1 MKTSQNIKTMLDK
14 IVNTLARE
22 YEPHQIILYGS
33 RADGTPGPA
42 SDIDLLIIKDSQAS
56 PYQRAVQVR
65 RLLRDPQRRIPV
77 DLLVVTPAELEER
90 LERRDQFLQTII
102 SQGEVLYAIGQ

>member
-1 MKTSQNIKTMLDK
+1 MSQDVKAVLDS
-14 IVNTLARE
+14 IVNTLAKE
-22 YEPHQIILYGS
+22 YRPQQIILYGS
-33 RADGTPGPA
+33 QVYGTPGQV
-42 SDIDLLIIKDSQAS
+42 SDIDLLIVKDSQAS

-90 LERRDQFLQTII
+90 LARGDQFLKMII
-102 SQGEVLYAIGQ
+102 SQGEVLYVA

>member
-1 MKTSQNIKTMLDK
+1 MEMPRDIKALLDK
-14 IVNTLARE
+14 IVNTLATE
-22 YEPHQIILYGS
+22 YKPHRIILFGS
-33 RADGTPGPA
+33 QAYGTPGQV
-42 SDIDLLIIKDSQAS
+42 SDIDLLIVKDSQAS

-90 LERRDQFLQTII
+90 LERGDQFLQMVI
-102 SQGEVLYAIGQ
+102 SQGEALYAA

>member
-1 MKTSQNIKTMLDK
+1 MEMPRDIKALLDK
-14 IVNTLARE
+14 IVNTLATV
-22 YEPHQIILYGS
+22 YKPHRIILFGS
-33 RADGTPGPA
+33 QAYGTPGQV
-42 SDIDLLIIKDSQAS
+42 SDIDLLIVKDSQAS

-90 LERRDQFLQTII
+90 LERGDQFLQMVI
-102 SQGEVLYAIGQ
+102 SQGEALYAA

>member
-1 MKTSQNIKTMLDK
+1 METSQNVKAVLDS

-22 YEPHQIILYGS
+22 YKPHQIILFGS
-33 RADGTPGPA
+33 RAYGTPGQV
-42 SDIDLLIIKDSQAS
+42 SDIDLLIVKDSQAT

-65 RLLRDPQRRIPV
+65 RLLRDPRRRVPV

-90 LERRDQFLQTII
+90 LQRGDQFLKMIL
-102 SQGEVLYAIGQ
+102 SQGEVVYAA

>member
-1 MKTSQNIKTMLDK
+1 MKGTAQARKELDK

-22 YEPHQIILYGS
+22 YKPRQIILYGS
-33 RADGTPGPA
+33 QARGTPGQA
-42 SDIDLLIIKDSQAS
+42 SDIDLLIVKDSQES
-56 PYQRAVQVR
+56 PYRRAVQVR

-90 LERRDQFLQTII
+90 LARGDQFLQKII
-102 SQGEVLYAIGQ
+102 SQGEVLYAA